1 MSLEKMAITAFSDP
15 KFSQKIDTFTVQI
28 NPESYKHSHNTEY
41 TANDSTDTAGVTKKF
56 YVQSPQEVSF
66 SFYLDGTGI
75 VAGVTNVATAIK
87 NFKTLIYSYN
97 GNIHSPNYVQLSWG
111 AGFTFN
117 CRLESLDID
126 YLLFK
131 PDGTPLRAKLDV
143 NFVEYLS
150 PDEIV
155 KRSQKNSPD
164 MTHLRIVQ
172 AGDTLPQMC
181 YTIYGDSKYYWAV
194 AEFNGLDH
202 FRQLQPGSSLLFPPL
217 ENA

>member
-1 MSLEKMAITAFSDP
+1 MSLEKMAITAYTDP
-15 KFSQKIDTFTVQI
+15 KFTQKVDTFTVQI
-28 NPESYKHSHNTEY
+28 NPESYKHTHNTEY

-66 SFYLDGTGI
+66 SFYLDSTGVI
-75 VAGVTNVATAIK
+75 AGITSVAAAIK
-87 NFKTLIYSYN
+87 NFKALIYTYN

-111 AGFTFN
+111 AGFIFN
-117 CRLESLDID
+117 CRLEKLDID

-164 MTHLRIVQ
+164 MTHRRIVHV
-172 AGDTLPQMC
+172 GDTLPHMC
-181 YTIYGDSKYYWAV
+181 YRIYGDSKYYTAI
-194 AEFNGLDH
+194 AQFNGLDN
-202 FRQLQPGSSLLFPPL
+202 FRNLQPGQSLLFPPL
-217 ENA
+217 ENV